1 MKKHLIFILFLLS
14 FFTLKAQSIA
24 RVENAKIDSKTLNQ
38 QREILIYTPVEYD
51 IRQHEFFNVIYVF
64 DSQAREMFDYV
75 TSIIPFLTNANHD
88 KSFIVVGI
96 TSPYNLKLDYSRS
109 NDFLPVLTTE
119 ASINWYKPRYGNIDN
134 FLNYVSNDVI
144 PYINKNYRTKGRNI
158 AVGHSLGASFILHS
172 LIETPNLFHN
182 YIAISPNFAYDNHL
196 LAEKLIN
203 FDYSKIENLN
213 YLYFSNAS
221 EEHYWHEWKPAREK
235 VYNFFNN
242 NSNLK
247 KVVLKI
253 EQYPNDNHLSL
264 YPDSVKSAL
273 NFYFENVYNDQEN
286 ILTEQEYKVTIK
298 VKVPDKNDEIF
309 ITGNQKNLANWNP
322 KKIKLHKT
330 SDFEREITLK
340 LKSMAEFKFTR
351 GSWET
356 EAEIKTAF
364 GNIKI
369 KPEKQ
374 DLYQFEIESYYDRE

>member
-1 MKKHLIFILFLLS
+1 MKKIIFFILTLSTFLVIN
-14 FFTLKAQSIA
+14 AQSIA
-24 RVENAKIDSKTLNQ
+24 RVENLKIDSEALKQ
-38 QREILIYTPVEYD
+38 QRELLIYTPIEYD
-51 IRQHEFFNVIYVF
+51 NRKNEFFNVIYVF
-64 DSQAREMFDYV
+64 DSQSRQMFDYV
-75 TSIIPFLTNANHD
+75 TSIIPFLTNESYD

-96 TSPYNLKLDYSRS
+96 TSPHNSKIDYSRN

-119 ASINWYKPRYGNIDN
+119 KSINRYKPYYGNIEN
-134 FLNYVSNDVI
+134 FLDYVSKEII
-144 PYINKNYRTKGRNI
+144 PYINKNYRTKGRNL

-172 LIETPNLFHN
+172 LIETPNLFDN
-182 YIAISPNFAYDNHL
+182 YIAISPNLAYDNHL

-203 FDYSKIENLN
+203 FDYSKIKNLN
-213 YLYFSNAS
+213 YLYFSNAN

-235 VYNFFNN
+235 VYDFFNN

-247 KVVLKI
+247 KIIFKI
-253 EQYPNDNHLSL
+253 EQFPNDNHLSL

-273 NFYFENVYNDQEN
+273 DFYFENVYNNQEN
-286 ILTEQEYKVTIK
+286 VLTKNEYKVTIK

-322 KKIKLHKT
+322 KKIKLYKT

-369 KPEKQ
+369 KPETQ
-374 DLYQFEIESYYDRE
+374 SLYKFEIESYYDRE